1 MTRPVDLDALDAA
14 HAAATPGEWEV
25 RIPFPKFPDLAADVW
40 VDPDGP
46 NLQHVVKI
54 ERNATATATAIA
66 ALHNAYPAMAA
77 ELRERRA
84 REEATVRLLRDALES
99 LVALRQGYVAYLE
112 IAIENG
118 EVDEVNECEG
128 DEETI
133 ATADARIDAIEQVL
147 AKKGGV

>member
-1 MTRPVDLDALDAA
+1 MTKPVDLDALDAA
-14 HAAATPGEWEV
+14 QAAATPGEWEV

-77 ELRERRA
+77 EIRALREVAEAA
-84 REEATVRLLRDALES
+84 REVAGYHRVYGTETIQDVNVDAL
-99 LVALRQGYVAYLE
+99 
-112 IAIENG
+112 
-118 EVDEVNECEG
+118 
-128 DEETI
+128 
-133 ATADARIDAIEQVL
+133 DAAL
-147 AKKGGV
+147 AKVPR